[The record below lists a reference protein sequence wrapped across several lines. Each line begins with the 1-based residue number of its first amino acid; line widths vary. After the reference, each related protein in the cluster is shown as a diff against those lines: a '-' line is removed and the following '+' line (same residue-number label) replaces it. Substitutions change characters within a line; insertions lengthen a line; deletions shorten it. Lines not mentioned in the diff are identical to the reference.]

1 MEIYITENYNEMSR
15 RAALMV
21 QASLTLKPD
30 AVLGLAT
37 GSSPLGVYEFL
48 AAWTKNG
55 DVDFSDARSINL
67 DEYCGLGGDNPQS
80 YRCFMDTNLFS
91 KINIQKKN
99 TYLPNG
105 LETDERKESARYDE
119 LIRSLGGIDLQLLGI
134 GGNGHI
140 GFNEPSDEFVLET
153 HKQPLAQS
161 TIEANK
167 RFFEHEA
174 DVPRFAYTMGIGAIM
189 DARRVL
195 LIASGAGKAE
205 ALKNAI
211 HGPVTPRLP
220 ASILRLHRHVTIV
233 ADKEAAQ
240 LI

>member
-1 MEIYITENYNEMSR
+1 
-15 RAALMV
+15 
-21 QASLTLKPD
+21 
-30 AVLGLAT
+30 
-37 GSSPLGVYEFL
+37 
-48 AAWTKNG
+48 
-55 DVDFSDARSINL
+55 
-67 DEYCGLGGDNPQS
+67 
-80 YRCFMDTNLFS
+80 
-91 KINIQKKN
+91 
-99 TYLPNG
+99 
-105 LETDERKESARYDE
+105 
-119 LIRSLGGIDLQLLGI
+119 

-167 RFFEHEA
+167 RFFEHES

-205 ALKNAI
+205 ALRDAI

-220 ASILRLHRHVTIV
+220 ASILRLHRNVTIV
-233 ADKEAAQ
+233 ADKEAAR
-240 LI
+240 LV